1 VAAVAGVA
9 ACGDGPHTPSL
20 AGFPLVAGARVV
32 TKVHVCNPG
41 ASAFCAY
48 EFVVIDRRYSS
59 SRALVLAQRNR
70 LRRDGWIG
78 ASPDTGVELANESP
92 GHKLRVTYA
101 TAFEDLKGIDLSW
114 IRRPWA
120 IQIALD
126 RAVFDLTPAMSVRVE
141 TGSQ

>member
-1 VAAVAGVA
+1 
-9 ACGDGPHTPSL
+9 
-20 AGFPLVAGARVV
+20 V
-32 TKVHVCNPG
+32 TKAHVCNPG
-41 ASAFCAY
+41 ASAFCSY
-48 EFVVIDRRYSS
+48 ELVVVDRRYPS
-59 SRALVLAQRNR
+59 SRALVLAQRDR

-101 TAFEDLKGIDLSW
+101 TALEDLKGIDLSW

-120 IQIALD
+120 IEIALD
-126 RAVFDLTPAMSVRVE
+126 RAVFDRTPAMSVRVE